1 MHISHNCI
9 ELVKHFEGL
18 RQNLYTCI
26 AGYRTIG
33 YGHKLKPHE
42 HFEQISHDQALEL
55 LHQDLELSLTCVLR
69 NTKCYLSQ
77 HQLDALSSFVFNV
90 GAAAFQRSTLRQ
102 KINYQE
108 LDKVE
113 CEMLKWVYVKAR
125 KVSGLVL
132 RRKAEIELF
141 YRC

>member
-1 MHISHNCI
+1 MGVSENCI
-9 ELVKHFEGL
+9 QIVKYFEGF
-18 RQNLYTCI
+18 RRKLYTCI
-26 AGYRTIG
+26 GGYRTIG
-33 YGHKLKPHE
+33 YGHKLSLHE
-42 HFEQISHDQALEL
+42 NFEQISQEEALEL
-55 LHQDLELSLTCVLR
+55 LYKDLEISSRCVLR
-69 NTKCYLSQ
+69 NTTCYLSQ

-90 GAAAFQRSTLRQ
+90 GPAAFQRSTLRQ

-113 CEMLKWVYVKAR
+113 CEMLKWVYVKAF
-125 KVSGLVL
+125 KVPGLVL